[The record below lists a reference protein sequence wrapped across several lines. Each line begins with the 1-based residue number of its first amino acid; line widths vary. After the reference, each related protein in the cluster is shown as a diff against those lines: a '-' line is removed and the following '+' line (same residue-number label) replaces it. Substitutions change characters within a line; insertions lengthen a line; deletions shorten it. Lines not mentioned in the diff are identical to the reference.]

1 MLSTVIVSRLHDAKF
16 DCTDMQ
22 SQPNNCVITWSALC
36 YRVPHFTG
44 PCHLSTMLQSCCG
57 FQSHA
62 GSLEHNRQSVGSGGT
77 CRLIKENTAPPCG
90 HQWPITKPQ
99 LTDLEQ
105 QHPGEDSP
113 PSSREDPHSR
123 ISRFPG
129 FQDSPS
135 RLGPGHAP
143 TRCCRTVTR

>member
-1 MLSTVIVSRLHDAKF
+1 MGHKGE
-16 DCTDMQ
+16 
-22 SQPNNCVITWSALC
+22 
-36 YRVPHFTG
+36 Y
-44 PCHLSTMLQSCCG
+44 
-57 FQSHA
+57 
-62 GSLEHNRQSVGSGGT
+62 GT
-77 CRLIKENTAPPCG
+77 HVVT
-90 HQWPITKPQ
+90 QWPITKPQ

-129 FQDSPS
+129 FQDSP

-143 TRCCRTVTR
+143 TRCCRTVTRWHWALGAGTICYNEISSSSWRAARGAGGEERRAHRSNTATAAAARPRESLQTNATNVTVYPLTQTL